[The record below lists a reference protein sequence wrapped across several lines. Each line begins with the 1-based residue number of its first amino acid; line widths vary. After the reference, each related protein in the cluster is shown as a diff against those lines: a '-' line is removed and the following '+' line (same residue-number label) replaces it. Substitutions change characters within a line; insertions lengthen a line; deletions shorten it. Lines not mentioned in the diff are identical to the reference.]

1 MRSALRRLTPRLR
14 AAARALRGFL
24 AGFTGMPSAR
34 LAAGGPQGAGDAAA
48 VERSLAERA
57 ARRQSCC

>member
-1 MRSALRRLTPRLR
+1 VSRRLLEGTR

-34 LAAGGPQGAGDAAA
+34 LPEPRACCEGGAADAAREA
-48 VERSLAERA
+48 LGERA
-57 ARRQSCC
+57 ARRPTCC

>member
-34 LAAGGPQGAGDAAA
+34 LAAGGPQAPRRRGR
-48 VERSLAERA
+48 ERSLAERA